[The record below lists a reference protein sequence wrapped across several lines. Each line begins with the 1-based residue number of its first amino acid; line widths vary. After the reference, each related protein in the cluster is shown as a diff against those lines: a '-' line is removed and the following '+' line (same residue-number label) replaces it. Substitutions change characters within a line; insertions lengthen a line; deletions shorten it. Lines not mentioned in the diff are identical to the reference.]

1 MSMYFI
7 NTSDEEEEVV
17 PERIIEND
25 DSDEID
31 ETEGNLLLRVQK
43 VKKEL
48 QACTKERKE
57 YLEGWQRAKA
67 DYLNSKKRYEEE
79 RTEVVTRAE
88 MRMIEKILPLCDS
101 FDMALAH
108 TDTKEEGTVWKTGF
122 SQIHAQLMSI
132 LSDFRVTEI
141 VALGEKFDPYKHE
154 ALSSIMVDAQVKNDT
169 VVSVLQKGYVRG
181 DTLVRPAKVII
192 GVFTE

>member
-7 NTSDEEEEVV
+7 NTSEEEEVV

-48 QACTKERKE
+48 QACAKERKE

-67 DYLNSKKRYEEE
+67 DYLNSKKRHDEE
-79 RTEVVTRAE
+79 RAETVTRAE

-101 FDMALAH
+101 FDMAFAH

-154 ALSSIMVDAQVKNDT
+154 ALSSITVDAQVKNDT